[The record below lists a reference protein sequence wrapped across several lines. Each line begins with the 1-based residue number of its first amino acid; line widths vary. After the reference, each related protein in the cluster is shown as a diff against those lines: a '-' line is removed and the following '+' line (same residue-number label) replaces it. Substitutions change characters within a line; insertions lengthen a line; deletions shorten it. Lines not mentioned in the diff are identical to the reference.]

1 MKFKN
6 ILSVLEAWFL
16 NTGIRI
22 IVIALI
28 TFIVIR
34 ILRVTTSKLMMLFL
48 KRKEDEE
55 SRKRAQT
62 LASVIKNLLTV
73 IVFIITTM
81 TLLGQLGIEIG
92 PLLAAAGIVGLAIG
106 FAGQN
111 LVRDLINGFFIFF
124 WDQIRVGDVIQ
135 VAGKSGLVES
145 INLKMTVLRDL
156 AGNVHFI
163 PNGNIDIVT
172 NMTKDFS
179 CHLFEVGVAYREDVD
194 EVMKLIEEMDEELR
208 NVPEFKDLILEP
220 IEVLGVDQFADSAV
234 VIKARVK
241 TRPGKQ
247 WTVAREFNRRVKKKF
262 EEKNIE
268 IPFPHLTLYL
278 GQDKKGQA
286 PPLRV
291 SLEK

>member
-1 MKFKN
+1 
-6 ILSVLEAWFL
+6 
-16 NTGIRI
+16 
-22 IVIALI
+22 
-28 TFIVIR
+28 
-34 ILRVTTSKLMMLFL
+34 MMLFL